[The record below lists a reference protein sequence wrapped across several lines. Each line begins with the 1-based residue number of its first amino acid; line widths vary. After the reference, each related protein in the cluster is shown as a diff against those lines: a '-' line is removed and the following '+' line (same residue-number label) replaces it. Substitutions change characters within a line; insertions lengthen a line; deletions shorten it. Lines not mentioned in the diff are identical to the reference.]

1 MAPPTAARKLLGKIL
16 EEMKVV
22 SAVQIK
28 TALKKQ
34 MTESGKK
41 LGEILI
47 EMNAANTAQITEA
60 LARQFDYP
68 YVDLKSLKINPDV
81 TKAIPRSV
89 CEENKIFPIKS
100 TGRHL
105 TIAMHDPLDLFA
117 LDNL

>member
-1 MAPPTAARKLLGKIL
+1 MRPRGVSTSRERRSPTTREEPPLRFHSLKLDPCRGVRHNFLEMPPPTAARKLLGKIL

-47 EMNAANTAQITEA
+47 EMGVTDTAQITEA

-68 YVDLKSLKINPDV
+68 
-81 TKAIPRSV
+81 
-89 CEENKIFPIKS
+89 
-100 TGRHL
+100 
-105 TIAMHDPLDLFA
+105 
-117 LDNL
+117 